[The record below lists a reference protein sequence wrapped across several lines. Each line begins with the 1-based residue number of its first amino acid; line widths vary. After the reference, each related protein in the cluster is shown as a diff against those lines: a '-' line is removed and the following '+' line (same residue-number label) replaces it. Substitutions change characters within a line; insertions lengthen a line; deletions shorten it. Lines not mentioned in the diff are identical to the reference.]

1 VAVLGN
7 TATYKLRI
15 NKKESKEKMGDRL
28 KGKVAVVTGAGR
40 GIGRGVALALAAEGA
55 KVVVNDLGGAAD
67 GTGGSSSPAD
77 EVVAEIKQRGGEA
90 VANYDSV
97 TTVEGGENI
106 IKTAVD
112 NFGKIDILVNN
123 AGILRDRM
131 VFNMAP
137 EEWDAVLKVHLYGVF
152 NCTKPAAILMR
163 QQRSGRI
170 ISMSSTSGLIGN
182 SGQANYGAAKAGI
195 AGFTRVCARDLGK
208 YGVTV
213 NTIAPG
219 ASTRMTMSEEVLAAR
234 QIKAERGVA
243 GASTQQT
250 GAEAAMRDPED
261 VAPIVVFLATDAAAN
276 INGCTFGAA
285 SGRIS
290 LHTDPVPIKSI
301 FKEGRWTLDELLD
314 VIPTTLA
321 TDIVNPA
328 PPQPPSQ

>member
-1 VAVLGN
+1 
-7 TATYKLRI
+7 
-15 NKKESKEKMGDRL
+15 MGDRL
-28 KGKVAVVTGAGR
+28 KDKVAVVTGSGR
-40 GIGRGVALALAAEGA
+40 GIGRAIALLMAEEGA
-55 KVVVNDLGGAAD
+55 KMVVNDLGVDRD
-67 GTGGSSSPAD
+67 GSGVAHGPAD
-77 EVVAEIKQRGGEA
+77 EVIAEIKAKGGEA
-90 VANYDSV
+90 VGNYDSV
-97 TTVEGGENI
+97 ATTEGGENI

-137 EEWDAVLKVHLYGVF
+137 EEWDAVIKVHLYGCF
-152 NCTKPAAILMR
+152 NCTKPAATLMR

-243 GASTQQT
+243 SASTQQT

>member
-1 VAVLGN
+1 
-7 TATYKLRI
+7 
-15 NKKESKEKMGDRL
+15 MGDRL
-28 KGKVAVVTGAGR
+28 KDKVAVVTGAGR
-40 GIGRGVALALAAEGA
+40 GVGRGIALALAEEGA

-67 GTGGSSSPAD
+67 GSGAAKAVAD
-77 EVVAEIKQRGGEA
+77 EVVAEIKKAGGVT

-106 IKTAVD
+106 IKTAID

-123 AGILRDRM
+123 AGILKDRM
-131 VFNMAP
+131 VFNMAT

-195 AGFTRVCARDLGK
+195 AGFTRVCARDLGR
-208 YGVTV
+208 YGITV
-213 NTIAPG
+213 NCIAP
-219 ASTRMTMSEEVLAAR
+219 AADTRMTLSEEVLAAR
-234 QIKAERGVA
+234 KLRAEKGLTGGGAALA
-243 GASTQQT
+243 GSAS
-250 GAEAAMRDPED
+250 RDPED
-261 VAPIVVFLATDAAAN
+261 VAPIVVFLATDEAVN

-285 SGRIS
+285 GGRIS

-301 FKEGRWTLDELLD
+301 FKEGRWTLDELLNI
-314 VIPTTLA
+314 IPTTLA
-321 TDIVNPA
+321 AGLVNPS
-328 PPQPPSQ
+328 PPTPPAQ